1 MELKSIKNSIP
12 KELYEILEKE
22 ITKLRPAQEKSI
34 KKGLLQGKNLL
45 VCTPTA
51 SGKTLIAELTALKS
65 IIEGKGKAVYIV
77 PLKALASEK
86 YRDFKKRYNTIA
98 KVALSIG
105 DIDSSDSFL
114 ADYDLI
120 VITSE
125 KLDSL
130 IRHHTPWLTNIATV
144 IVDEIHLLNDPERGP
159 TLEILLTILKQ
170 LLKNAQIIGLSAT
183 IGNAEELAE
192 WLNADLVVDEIHLLN
207 DTERGPTLEIL
218 LTILKQLLKNA
229 QIIGL
234 SATIGNAEEL
244 AEWLNA
250 DLIVDEWRPVKLHK
264 GIYLD
269 GKIEFY

>member
-1 MELKSIKNSIP
+1 MELEIIKHSVP

-22 ITKLRPAQEKSI
+22 ITSLRPAQEKSV
-34 KKGLLQGKNLL
+34 KSGLLEGKSLL

-51 SGKTLIAELTALKS
+51 SGKTLIAELAALKS
-65 IIEGKGKAVYIV
+65 IINGRGKAIYIV

-86 YRDFKKRYNTIA
+86 YKDFRKRYNEVA
-98 KVALSIG
+98 KIALSIG
-105 DIDSSDSFL
+105 DIDSADPYL

-120 VITSE
+120 VTTSE
-125 KLDSL
+125 KFDSL
-130 IRHHTPWLTNIATV
+130 IRHNAPWLSGIAT
-144 IVDEIHLLNDPERGP
+144 
-159 TLEILLTILKQ
+159 
-170 LLKNAQIIGLSAT
+170 II
-183 IGNAEELAE
+183 I
-192 WLNADLVVDEIHLLN
+192 DEIHLLN

-250 DLIVDEWRPVKLHK
+250 DLVVDDWRPVKLDR

-269 GKIEFY
+269 GEIEFY